1 MLSLLVSHSMYRNL
15 HKYFIDLFISHMI
28 QYSSGYDSRF
38 PCKRSWFESK
48 LVNYILFSFCC
59 CCFLFAFRCFYFDLF
74 SVLSVINRIDNPPT
88 SAFRYK
94 ITKGSR

>member
-28 QYSSGYDSRF
+28 HYSSGYDF
-38 PCKRSWFESK
+38 PFPHKRSWFESK
-48 LVNYILFSFCC
+48 LVNYILFFVVVVFCL
-59 CCFLFAFRCFYFDLF
+59 LFVVFILIFFCLIF
-74 SVLSVINRIDNPPT
+74 NRIDNLPT
-88 SAFRYK
+88 SALSYK